1 MKANQALIDFRKSKF
16 ISQEE
21 LANLLGVSR
30 QTVSRWEQGTFTPSA
45 ENLAKL
51 SEIFGVPVDAFLKD
65 GWTPPEE
72 KPPEVQII
80 EVPVDISVPVEV
92 PVDVPQPRSYRLWA
106 LLAAVLLSAGILIG
120 ALFFRKQDKE
130 TVSRSQMESEV
141 INIPLPGGLNMFSL
155 DD

>member
-1 MKANQALIDFRKSKF
+1 M
-16 ISQEE
+16 
-21 LANLLGVSR
+21 
-30 QTVSRWEQGTFTPSA
+30 

-80 EVPVDISVPVEV
+80 EVPVEISVPVEV
-92 PVDVPQPRSYRLWA
+92 PQPRNYRLWA

-120 ALFFRKQDKE
+120 ALFFREQDKE

-141 INIPLPGGLNMFSL
+141 INIPLPGGLNMFPL

>member
-1 MKANQALIDFRKSKF
+1 MKANQALSDFRKGKF

-30 QTVSRWEQGTFTPSA
+30 QTVSRWEQGTFTPSV

-80 EVPVDISVPVEV
+80 EVPVEISVPVEV
-92 PVDVPQPRSYRLWA
+92 PQPRNYRLWA

-120 ALFFRKQDKE
+120 ALFFREQDKE

-141 INIPLPGGLNMFSL
+141 INIPLPGGLNMFPL